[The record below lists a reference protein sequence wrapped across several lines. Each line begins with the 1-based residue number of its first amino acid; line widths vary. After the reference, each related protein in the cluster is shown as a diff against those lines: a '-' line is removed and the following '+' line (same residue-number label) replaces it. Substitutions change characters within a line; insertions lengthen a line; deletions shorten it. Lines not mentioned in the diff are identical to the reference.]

1 MAAPTD
7 YRALG
12 RVVVAVI
19 VVGNGNRKAFIQ
31 VADIFIAQRIR
42 RIFGMA
48 RNIKL
53 TSAARHR
60 HINARL
66 LALRKKRQLRH
77 LPDIFATYFGMT
89 AVRHIKLIIE
99 PSEYRQIRLTQR
111 MPEHTEHLC
120 RQIIFRHTIEMI
132 QSRLRRPTDI

>member
-1 MAAPTD
+1 MAKKIPYGLTD
-7 YRALG
+7 YFRIVTEDFYYVDKTKYIEDLEKTG

-77 LPDIFATYFGMT
+77 LPDIFATYFG
-89 AVRHIKLIIE
+89 I
-99 PSEYRQIRLTQR
+99 
-111 MPEHTEHLC
+111 
-120 RQIIFRHTIEMI
+120 
-132 QSRLRRPTDI
+132 

>member
-19 VVGNGNRKAFIQ
+19 VVGNGNRKTFIQ

-53 TSAARHR
+53 TSAARGR
-60 HINARL
+60 RECL
-66 LALRKKRQLRH
+66 PPWQL
-77 LPDIFATYFGMT
+77 
-89 AVRHIKLIIE
+89 
-99 PSEYRQIRLTQR
+99 
-111 MPEHTEHLC
+111 C
-120 RQIIFRHTIEMI
+120 
-132 QSRLRRPTDI
+132 